1 MYLNKILKILACVQQ
16 VKLLFEYLNLSLI
29 IRFTGRYA
37 MSISYFLSPKTVFK
51 SFFFPD
57 QQRPGYSKE
66 WQHDIYNVLLTD
78 VCEGLSTVWPLF
90 VDIRVLNQTQL

>member
-1 MYLNKILKILACVQQ
+1 MPCPSHISCLRRR
-16 VKLLFEYLNLSLI
+16 YLNL
-29 IRFTGRYA
+29 
-37 MSISYFLSPKTVFK
+37 
-51 SFFFPD
+51 FFPD

-78 VCEGLSTVWPLF
+78 VCEGRSTVWPLF

>member
-1 MYLNKILKILACVQQ
+1 MLTNYIYLNKILMIIACVQQ
-16 VKLLFEYLNLSLI
+16 VIIKLLFGYLNLSLI

-66 WQHDIYNVLLTD
+66 WQHDIYNVLLTN
-78 VCEGLSTVWPLF
+78 VCEGLSTV
-90 VDIRVLNQTQL
+90 